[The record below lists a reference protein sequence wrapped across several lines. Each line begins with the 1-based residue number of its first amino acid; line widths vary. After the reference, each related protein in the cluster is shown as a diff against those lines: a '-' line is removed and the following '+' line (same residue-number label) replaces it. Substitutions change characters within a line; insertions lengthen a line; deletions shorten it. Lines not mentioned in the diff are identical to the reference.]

1 MNDKEIKKR
10 ADDEQIRLIE
20 IMKQSG
26 VSDKRIKM
34 LEPVILNTSWMKA
47 KLDDAREAIKNSN
60 VAIPYDNGGGQTG
73 IRENPLFKGYESL
86 WKSYMNGM
94 DRIVSCLPQDVAR
107 IEVEEATKP
116 KTMLELVRSKHA
128 KEA

>member
-1 MNDKEIKKR
+1 MNDVEIGKR
-10 ADDEQIRLIE
+10 AEEEQKRIFE
-20 IMKQSG
+20 IMKQAG

-34 LEPVILNTSWMKA
+34 LEPVVSNTAWMKA
-47 KLDDAREAIKNSN
+47 KLDDARDAIKNSQI
-60 VAIPYDNGGGQTG
+60 VISYDNGGGQKG

-86 WKSYMNGM
+86 WKAYMNGM
-94 DRIVSCLPQDVAR
+94 DRIISCLPQEVAR
-107 IEVEEATKP
+107 IETEEATKP